1 MANEPELRSGVSS
14 EWVLYL
20 QQTLNHHYQQTV
32 TAESGTFDEAL
43 ESVVQHFQRQQG
55 LPATGGADAA
65 TWAALTGD
73 ASSAPAEHAGST
85 GHTGS
90 AEHANGAEHGHAA
103 GGLHATGA
111 HADQVPASF
120 AEGGAPALKY
130 SWPDI
135 PIATAAV
142 DAGAA
147 LIELELMLTGESTVA
162 FPHGL
167 SGATVDQNGLSLSA
181 GHALDG
187 LTNQISVSNLGSD
200 NPGLSAAVGTEFL
213 QVSASPLTPNRI
225 EFSGSCHLDYEV
237 PTEHGNAKVTGQLGY
252 KLTVTVT
259 PHSLPDEEPEPVVDN
274 APGWVERHADDL
286 AKVGLIV
293 LVAAFAI
300 ALAPETGGASLVL
313 LGA

>member
-1 MANEPELRSGVSS
+1 MANEPELRTGVSG

-32 TAESGTFDEAL
+32 TAESGEFDAAL
-43 ESVVQHFQRQQG
+43 ESVVRHFQRQQG
-55 LPATGGADAA
+55 LEPDGVVTAA
-65 TWAALTGD
+65 TWAAVTGD
-73 ASSAPAEHAGST
+73 AAPPTEHA
-85 GHTGS
+85 
-90 AEHANGAEHGHAA
+90 AA
-103 GGLHATGA
+103 GPAGGMHPTGA

-135 PIATAAV
+135 PIASAV
-142 DAGAA
+142 IDVGNA
-147 LIELELMLTGESTVA
+147 LVELELTLTGESTVA
-162 FPHGL
+162 FPHGMA
-167 SGATVDQNGLSLSA
+167 GATLDHNGLSLSA

-187 LTNQISVSNLGSD
+187 LTNQISVSDLGSD

-213 QVSASPLTPNRI
+213 QVSASPLTPNCI

-237 PTEHGNAKVTGQLGY
+237 PTEHGHAKVTGQIGY
-252 KLTVTVT
+252 KLKITIT
-259 PHSLPDEEPEPVVDN
+259 PHSLPEPEPVVETSES
-274 APGWVERHADDL
+274 WVEQHGEDL
-286 AKVGLIV
+286 AKVGLVV
-293 LVAAFAI
+293 LIAAFAI

>member
-32 TAESGTFDEAL
+32 CAENGEFDDAL
-43 ESVVQHFQRQQG
+43 ESVVRHFQGQQG
-55 LPATGGADAA
+55 LPGTGVVDAA
-65 TWAALTGD
+65 TWAALTGESATSTAHA
-73 ASSAPAEHAGST
+73 ASAETAGTTAHAGTAAST
-85 GHTGS
+85 
-90 AEHANGAEHGHAA
+90 EHAA
-103 GGLHATGA
+103 GGMHPTGA
-111 HADQVPASF
+111 HAGQIPASF

-130 SWPDI
+130 TWPEI
-135 PIATAAV
+135 PIAEAAV
-142 DAGAA
+142 DVGEA
-147 LIELELMLTGESTVA
+147 LIELALNLTGESTVA
-162 FPHGL
+162 FPHGTA
-167 SGATVDQNGLSLSA
+167 GATLDQDGLSLSA

-213 QVSASPLTPNRI
+213 QVSASPLSPNRI
-225 EFSGSCHLDYEV
+225 EFSGSCHVDYEV
-237 PTEHGNAKVTGQLGY
+237 PTEHGDAKVTGQLGY

-259 PHSLPDEEPEPVVDN
+259 PHNRPVEEPEVHS
-274 APGWVERHADDL
+274 APSWVERHAGEL
-286 AKVGLIV
+286 AAAGIIV

-313 LGA
+313 LGV